1 MSTFRTSEQ
10 GGWRLAPAVT
20 GDMNWLRE
28 PDTEPLPGYRLL
40 EPIGT
45 GGFGEVWKCLAP
57 GGILKAIKFV
67 YGNLNDLEVEDGR
80 AQQELKALERVKQ
93 VRHPFLL
100 SIEQIQEIDGEL
112 IIVMELA
119 DQNLHECFL
128 EYQQRGLPGIPRDKL
143 LAYLDDAAVG
153 LDYLIEKHG
162 LQHLDVKPRNLFLVA
177 DRVKVADFGLVKTLE
192 RSSISGLLG
201 GVTPL
206 YAAPETFANKIS
218 RHTDQYSLAIVYV
231 ELMTGRRPFDGKN
244 VRQLALQHMS
254 APPDLSM
261 LPEAE
266 RDIVGRALAK
276 DPDQR
281 FPSCTAFIRTLAAL
295 GRSPCST
302 PSLDS
307 YSLGNLSV
315 PSLAQLALPDSSPS
329 TPVLPAKSGSGLSAT
344 PTLIAAPSPAPHP
357 GPSRSDER
365 LLEATEPQ
373 FEVGLLRPS
382 LMLGIGSFGRR
393 ALQEIRR
400 RLIDRIG
407 DASQLPALRFLYLD
421 CDPEATH
428 KALSAPAEAALHTD
442 EILLTPLQPVTQY
455 RRRQLEQILEWLP
468 REKLYSI
475 PRNLQAGGV
484 RAFGRLAFCDHYL
497 RFVAR
502 LKREI
507 QIAMHPESLSQTSAQ
522 TGLNVRDTIPQ
533 VLIFASLAGGSG
545 GMLLDV
551 GYSVRRVLQRIA
563 GGQQARLIAFIY
575 LAAPSDPASPDHE
588 LANVVAG
595 LTELHHY
602 ADPDVTFNA
611 QYGGPDGVRVEGRG
625 LPFTATYLL
634 AMEERSGAAFRRC
647 LARLASYVSNELT
660 TLLGPALDA
669 HRSRPVALGRTPF
682 RTFGVYSLWYP
693 RGLLLRAAA
702 QRLCAQLV
710 RLWGEEG
717 EPDCEDVIAQ
727 AVARITS
734 DERLSLTTVEE
745 QEHGKM
751 QSPVAEIASVAEPL
765 KRWLQELGQQWS
777 AVAKAGQ
784 GTTWARQ
791 IWEQTREWLGW
802 HSPHLP
808 ESAVVRSRWYRTL
821 EDAARRQAEAWT
833 NEAFAVVE
841 ALAEHPGRRLAAVES
856 GLRQIEYWC
865 EKQALFAEQH
875 LDQLVRQLRQAYVD
889 LRDAYNACQEGNAT
903 FSLLGGRGTR
913 ALRHFVEQ
921 HRQYVHLR
929 LHEGVWE
936 ATARFFRLFQVHLEE
951 KRRDIEVARLR
962 LREIVHRLQGDA
974 RAEVSTDTPGRLASR
989 GTPNAAPWPSGETT
1003 PSNSEGNP
1011 ESATVRILFPEGE
1024 KDWEQAIE
1032 RLLAHCRESELNRLE
1047 QALGQLVLAPRGG
1060 LLSICRV
1067 HADLYR
1073 LLAAPLIDQTIAF
1086 LANLLPTQD
1095 VAEVAIHQ
1103 DSGSTISLS
1112 QRLRE
1117 CHRLASPLLGAND
1130 GEEQTY
1136 LVVPSSQ
1143 AGRELAA
1150 HLQQVVPRS
1159 LCIEVA
1165 TPATDILF
1173 CREHEGLRLEEL
1185 VASLLSC
1192 IPVYQK
1198 ACHHILTNPHSRYD
1212 VAEWLPLWE

>member
-1 MSTFRTSEQ
+1 
-10 GGWRLAPAVT
+10 
-20 GDMNWLRE
+20 MNWLRE

-40 EPIGT
+40 EPIGN

-67 YGNLNDLEVEDGR
+67 YGNLNDFEVDDGR
-80 AQQELKALERVKQ
+80 ARQELKALERVKQ

-218 RHTDQYSLAIVYV
+218 KHTDQYSLAIVYV
-231 ELMTGRRPFDGKN
+231 ELLTGRRPFDGKN
-244 VRQLALQHMS
+244 IRQLALQHMS

-261 LPEAE
+261 LPEVE

-295 GRSPCST
+295 GRPYYST
-302 PSLDS
+302 PSLEGC
-307 YSLGNLSV
+307 SLGNLSV
-315 PSLAQLALPDSSPS
+315 PSFAQLSIPDSSTS
-329 TPVLPAKSGSGLSAT
+329 TPVLPTGNVSGWS
-344 PTLIAAPSPAPHP
+344 AAPTSITPPTPPSVAGHP
-357 GPSRSDER
+357 GPTRRDER
-365 LLEATEPQ
+365 FLEATEPQ
-373 FEVGLLRPS
+373 VEVGVLRPS

-400 RLIDRIG
+400 RLTDRLG

-421 CDPEATH
+421 CDPEGPH
-428 KALSAPAEAALHTD
+428 KALSASPDAALHTD

-455 RRRQLEQILEWLP
+455 RRRQLEQILDWLP

-507 QIAMHPESLSQTSAQ
+507 QMATHPESLAQTSAQ
-522 TGLNVRDTIPQ
+522 TGLTVRDTIPQ
-533 VLIFASLAGGSG
+533 ILIFASLAGGSG

-551 GYSVRRVLQRIA
+551 GYSVQRILQRLV
-563 GGQQARLIAFIY
+563 GGQQARVVAFIY
-575 LAAPSDPASPDHE
+575 IAAPSDLASPDHE

-602 ADPDVTFNA
+602 ADPDVVFSA
-611 QYGGPDGVRVEGRG
+611 RYGGPDGVRVEGRG

-634 AMEERSGAAFRRC
+634 AMEERSGTAFRRC

-660 TLLGPALDA
+660 TMLGKALDA

-693 RGLLLRAAA
+693 RGLMLRSAA

-710 RLWGEEG
+710 RRWGEEG
-717 EPDCEDVIAQ
+717 EADCEEAVTKVIS
-727 AVARITS
+727 RIID
-734 DERLSLTTVEE
+734 DERLSLTSLEQQGQGEMHSNVVELTN
-745 QEHGKM
+745 
-751 QSPVAEIASVAEPL
+751 IAEPL
-765 KRWLQELGQQWS
+765 RRWVQELEQQWS
-777 AVAKAGQ
+777 AVAKTGQ
-784 GTTWARQ
+784 GAAWARQ
-791 IWEQTREWLGW
+791 VWEQTREWVGW
-802 HSPHLP
+802 HSPYLS
-808 ESAVVRSRWYRTL
+808 ESAVVRSRWHRTL
-821 EDAARRQAEAWT
+821 EDAARRQAEAWA
-833 NEAFAVVE
+833 NETSALIE
-841 ALAEHPGRRLAAVES
+841 ALADQPGRRLAAVES
-856 GLRQIEYWC
+856 AFRQIEYWC
-865 EKQALFAEQH
+865 EKQALLAEQY
-875 LDQLVRQLRQAYVD
+875 LDQLTRQLRQAYLD
-889 LRDAYNACQEGNAT
+889 LRDAYDACQEKNGT
-903 FSLLGGRGTR
+903 FSLLGGRGNR

-921 HRQYVHLR
+921 HRQYIHLR
-929 LHEGVWE
+929 LQEWDWE
-936 ATARFFRLFQVHLEE
+936 ATARFFRLFQVRLQE
-951 KRRDIEVARLR
+951 KRRELEVVRLR
-962 LREIVHRLQGDA
+962 LREIVHRLQGEGRSEA
-974 RAEVSTDTPGRLASR
+974 AADTPGRLASR
-989 GTPNAAPWPSGETT
+989 WTHTASSGSGGEKTPSG
-1003 PSNSEGNP
+1003 PEGST
-1011 ESATVRILFPEGE
+1011 ESATVRVLFPEGE
-1024 KDWEQAIE
+1024 THWDQAIE
-1032 RLLAHCRESELNRLE
+1032 HLLAHCSESELKRLE
-1047 QALGQLVLAPRGG
+1047 HALGQLVLAPRGG

-1073 LLAAPLIDQTIAF
+1073 LLAGPLIDQTVAF

-1095 VAEVAIHQ
+1095 VADVAIHQ
-1103 DSGSTISLS
+1103 DSGPHTLLS
-1112 QRLRE
+1112 QRLQE
-1117 CHRLASPLLGAND
+1117 YHQLASPVLGASD

-1136 LVVPSSQ
+1136 LVVPGSQ
-1143 AGRELAA
+1143 AGRELAT
-1150 HLQQVVPRS
+1150 HLQQIIPGS
-1159 LCIEVA
+1159 LCIEVP

-1173 CREHEGLRLEEL
+1173 CREHGGLRLEEL
-1185 VASLLSC
+1185 VASLLGC
-1192 IPVYQK
+1192 IPIYQK

>member
-1 MSTFRTSEQ
+1 
-10 GGWRLAPAVT
+10 
-20 GDMNWLRE
+20 MNWLRE

-40 EPIGT
+40 EPIGN

-80 AQQELKALERVKQ
+80 ARQELKALERVKQ

-218 RHTDQYSLAIVYV
+218 KHSDQYSLAIVYV
-231 ELMTGRRPFDGKN
+231 ELLTGRRPFDGKN
-244 VRQLALQHMS
+244 IRQLALQHIS

-295 GRSPCST
+295 GRSYYST

-315 PSLAQLALPDSSPS
+315 PSFAQLSIPESGTT
-329 TPVLPAKSGSGLSAT
+329 TPVTPAGSGLGWNAAPALTAT
-344 PTLIAAPSPAPHP
+344 PNPVAHPS
-357 GPSRSDER
+357 STRSDER
-365 LLEATEPQ
+365 LIEATEPLVQ
-373 FEVGLLRPS
+373 GGVLRPS

-400 RLIDRIG
+400 RLTDRLG

-421 CDPEATH
+421 CDPEASH
-428 KALSAPAEAALHTD
+428 KALSAPAEAALHSD

-455 RRRQLEQILEWLP
+455 RRRQLEQILDWLP
-468 REKLYSI
+468 REKFYSI

-507 QIAMHPESLSQTSAQ
+507 QIATHPESLAQTSAQ

-551 GYSVRRVLQRIA
+551 GYSVRRVLERVA
-563 GGQQARLIAFIY
+563 GGQQARVTAFIY

-602 ADPDVTFNA
+602 ADPDVVFSA

-647 LARLASYVSNELT
+647 LSRLASYVSNELT
-660 TLLGPALDA
+660 TTLGPALDA

-710 RLWGEEG
+710 RRWGEEG
-717 EPDCEDVIAQ
+717 EAECEEAIAHT
-727 AVARITS
+727 VERITN
-734 DERLSLTTVEE
+734 DERLSLSTSE
-745 QEHGKM
+745 QQEKGEVR
-751 QSPVAEIASVAEPL
+751 SPVPEVASMAESL
-765 KRWLQELGQQWS
+765 KRWLQELDQQWS
-777 AVAKAGQ
+777 AAAKAGQ
-784 GTTWARQ
+784 GATWARQ
-791 IWEQTREWLGW
+791 VWEQTRDWVGL
-802 HSPHLP
+802 HSPHPP
-808 ESAVVRSRWYRTL
+808 ESTILRNRWHRTL
-821 EDAARRQAEAWT
+821 EDAARRQAEAWA
-833 NEAFAVVE
+833 NEAFAAVE
-841 ALAEHPGRRLAAVES
+841 ALAEHPGHRLAAVES
-856 GLRQIEYWC
+856 GLRQIESWC
-865 EKQALFAEQH
+865 EQQAIYAEQC
-875 LDQLVRQLRQAYVD
+875 LDPLARQLRQAYVD
-889 LRDAYNACQEGNAT
+889 LQGAYAACQEANGT
-903 FSLLGGRGTR
+903 FSLLGGRVART
-913 ALRHFVEQ
+913 LRHFVDQ

-929 LHEGVWE
+929 LQEGAWE
-936 ATARFFRLFQVHLEE
+936 ATARFFRLLQVRLQE
-951 KRRDIEVARLR
+951 KRRDIEVVRLR
-962 LREIVHRLQGDA
+962 LRDIVHRLQGNA
-974 RAEVSTDTPGRLASR
+974 RSEASADTPGRLASR
-989 GTPNAAPWPSGETT
+989 WPHSASPG
-1003 PSNSEGNP
+1003 SNSEKTPFNP
-1011 ESATVRILFPEGE
+1011 EVIVENATVRILLPEGE
-1024 KDWEQAIE
+1024 KHWDQAIE
-1032 RLLAHCRESELNRLE
+1032 NLLAYCNESELDRLE
-1047 QALGQLVLAPRGG
+1047 HALGQLVLAPRGG

-1086 LANLLPTQD
+1086 LANLLPVQD
-1095 VAEVAIHQ
+1095 VAEVAIRQ
-1103 DSGSTISLS
+1103 ESSPAMTLS
-1112 QRLRE
+1112 QRLQE
-1117 CHRLASPLLGAND
+1117 YHRLASPILGAGD

-1150 HLQQVVPRS
+1150 HLQQIVPGS
-1159 LCIEVA
+1159 LCLEV
-1165 TPATDILF
+1165 PSSATDILF
-1173 CREHEGLRLEEL
+1173 CREHGGLRLEEL
-1185 VASLLSC
+1185 VASVLSC
-1192 IPVYQK
+1192 IPIYQK

>member
-1 MSTFRTSEQ
+1 
-10 GGWRLAPAVT
+10 
-20 GDMNWLRE
+20 MNWLRE

-40 EPIGT
+40 EPIGN

-80 AQQELKALERVKQ
+80 ARQELKALERVKQ

-218 RHTDQYSLAIVYV
+218 KHTDQYSLAIVYV
-231 ELMTGRRPFDGKN
+231 ELLTGRRPFDGKN
-244 VRQLALQHMS
+244 IRQLALQHMS

-281 FPSCTAFIRTLAAL
+281 FPSCTAFIRTLATL
-295 GRSPCST
+295 GRAQYST
-302 PSLDS
+302 PSSDS

-315 PSLAQLALPDSSPS
+315 PSFAQLSLPDSS
-329 TPVLPAKSGSGLSAT
+329 T
-344 PTLIAAPSPAPHP
+344 PTPGMPIGSTTGRSDAAVSVVPANAARHLSLI
-357 GPSRSDER
+357 RSDER

-373 FEVGLLRPS
+373 VEAGVLRPS

-400 RLIDRIG
+400 RLTDRLG

-421 CDPEATH
+421 CDPEASQ
-428 KALSAPAEAALHTD
+428 KALSAPAEAALHSD
-442 EILLTPLQPVTQY
+442 EILLAPLQPVTQY
-455 RRRQLEQILEWLP
+455 RRRQLEQILDWLP

-507 QIAMHPESLSQTSAQ
+507 QIATHPESLAQTSAQ
-522 TGLNVRDTIPQ
+522 TGLNVRDTVPQ

-551 GYSVRRVLQRIA
+551 GYSVQRVLQRVV
-563 GGQQARLIAFIY
+563 GGSQARVVAFVY

-602 ADPDVTFNA
+602 ADPDVVFSA
-611 QYGGPDGVRVEGRG
+611 QYGGPDGPRVEGRG

-647 LARLASYVSNELT
+647 LSRLASYVSNELT

-669 HRSRPVALGRTPF
+669 HRSRPAAPGRTPF

-693 RGLLLRAAA
+693 RGLLLRSAA

-710 RLWGEEG
+710 YHWVEEA
-717 EPDCEDVIAQ
+717 EPECEEAIAQ
-727 AVARITS
+727 TVARITN
-734 DERLSLTTVEE
+734 DERLALSTNE
-745 QEHGKM
+745 QPEKGEVR
-751 QSPVAEIASVAEPL
+751 SPVAEVAGIAESL
-765 KRWLQELGQQWS
+765 KRWLQELDQQWS
-777 AVAKAGQ
+777 AAAKAGQ
-784 GTTWARQ
+784 GTAWARQ
-791 IWEQTREWLGW
+791 VWEQTREWVGW
-802 HSPHLP
+802 HSSHLP
-808 ESAVVRSRWYRTL
+808 ESAVIRNRWHRTL
-821 EDAARRQAEAWT
+821 EDAARRQAEAWA
-833 NEAFAVVE
+833 NEVSAVVE
-841 ALAEHPGRRLAAVES
+841 ALAERPGRRLAAVES
-856 GLRQIEYWC
+856 GLRQIESWC
-865 EKQALFAEQH
+865 EKQALLAEQH
-875 LDQLVRQLRQAYVD
+875 LDQLSRQLRQAFVD
-889 LRDAYNACQEGNAT
+889 LRDAYEACEEGNGT
-903 FSLLGGRGTR
+903 FSLLGGRGSR

-929 LHEGVWE
+929 LREGAWE
-936 ATARFFRLFQVHLEE
+936 ATARFFRLLQVRLQE
-951 KRRDIEVARLR
+951 KRRDIDVVRLR
-962 LREIVHRLQGDA
+962 LRDIVRRLQGEA
-974 RAEVSTDTPGRLASR
+974 RSEASADTPGRLASR
-989 GTPNAAPWPSGETT
+989 WTRNVPSGSDSEKT
-1003 PSNSEGNP
+1003 PFNP
-1011 ESATVRILFPEGE
+1011 EAIAEKATVRILLPEGE
-1024 KDWEQAIE
+1024 KHWEQAIE
-1032 RLLAHCRESELNRLE
+1032 HLLAHCSESELNRLE
-1047 QALGQLVLAPRGG
+1047 HALGQLVLAPRGG
-1060 LLSICRV
+1060 LLSISRV

-1073 LLAAPLIDQTIAF
+1073 LLAVPLIDQTIAF

-1095 VAEVAIHQ
+1095 VAEVVIRQESSPAM
-1103 DSGSTISLS
+1103 TLS
-1112 QRLRE
+1112 QRLQDY
-1117 CHRLASPLLGAND
+1117 HRLASPILGAGD

-1150 HLQQVVPRS
+1150 HLQQIVPGS
-1159 LCIEVA
+1159 LCLEVPY
-1165 TPATDILF
+1165 PATDILF
-1173 CREHEGLRLEEL
+1173 CREHGGLRLEEL

-1192 IPVYQK
+1192 IPIYQK

-1212 VAEWLPLWE
+1212 VVEWLPLWE